1 MFQDQKY
8 SECTQKQESFNLKK
22 SASYKVVI
30 VTKQT
35 VHGNLI
41 INVMLFPLFPFVA
54 VTVNSI
60 AISIERL

>member
-41 INVMLFPLFPFVA
+41 INVMLEDRYRVVGFFD
-54 VTVNSI
+54 N
-60 AISIERL
+60 